1 MTRRRPAAAIL
12 AGAALALAACG
23 GGEGGAATVVTPEPE
38 VTPAPAA
45 PAGPAA
51 TPTDTCADGLAP
63 LASYEPTFALPEPNE
78 MPGDTYLQTIQ
89 DRGRLVVGVSA
100 DTLLFG
106 ARDPIVGEIE
116 GFDIDVLRAVADAI
130 FGAREKGEPDNIEF
144 KVITYAQRLPSLQ
157 EGTVDLVAHT
167 MTINCTRWEDI
178 AFSTEYFTAGQ
189 SLLVRLGSGIERP
202 EDFGPDDRVCVAAG
216 STNLEEMERSY
227 PDVALE
233 IVPDLTDC
241 LVLFQ
246 QSAVTAIT
254 GDNVVMAGFAAQ
266 DPYGVPTSELFTTEP
281 YGIGASHAHPELI
294 EFVNLVLEEMRTDG
308 RLLDIGEH
316 WLEDAAPTEVPP
328 AVYGREPRG

>member
-1 MTRRRPAAAIL
+1 VTRRRSVSAL
-12 AGAALALAACG
+12 VAGAAVVLAACG
-23 GGEGGAATVVTPEPE
+23 GGDPEAATVVTPEAE
-38 VTPAPAA
+38 VTTTT
-45 PAGPAA
+45 AA
-51 TPTDTCADGLAP
+51 TPATPAGTCADGLEP
-63 LASYEPTFALPEPNE
+63 VASYQPTSELPSPNE
-78 MPGDTYLQTIQ
+78 MPAGTYLETIQ
-89 DRGRLVVGVSA
+89 ERGRLVVGVSA

-106 ARDPIVGEIE
+106 ARDPITGRIE

-130 FGAREKGEPDNIEF
+130 FGPRAPDQPDNIEF

-167 MTINCTRWEDI
+167 MTINCDRWQQI

-189 SLLVRLGSGIERP
+189 SLLVRRNSGIERP
-202 EDFGPDDRVCVAAG
+202 EDFGPDDKVCVAAG
-216 STNLEEMERSY
+216 STNLEEMQRSY

-233 IVPDLTDC
+233 VVPDLTDC

-281 YGIGASHAHPELI
+281 YGIGASLEHPELV
-294 EFVNLVLEEMRTDG
+294 EFVNLVLEQMREDG
-308 RLLDIGEH
+308 RLLAIGQD
-316 WLEDAAPTEVPP
+316 WLEDAAPAAVPP
-328 AVYGREPRG
+328 AVYGREPG